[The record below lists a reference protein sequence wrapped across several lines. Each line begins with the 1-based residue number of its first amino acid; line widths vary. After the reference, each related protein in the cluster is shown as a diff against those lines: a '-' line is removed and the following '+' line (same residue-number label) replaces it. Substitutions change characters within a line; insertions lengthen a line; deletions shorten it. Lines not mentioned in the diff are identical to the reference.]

1 MRLRVSG
8 NFSIAAV
15 MILLDWFYF
24 LVSKTPNDSCMF
36 FRISVGEIVSTTIY
50 LRAILSRILQE
61 TTFNFQLDR
70 HNYQTRKLEET
81 TDHYSD
87 KLSLKQ

>member
-1 MRLRVSG
+1 MKIERERGRKRSQQEVLRLRVSG

-36 FRISVGEIVSTTIY
+36 FRISVGEIVSTNDIFKGNLVKNT
-50 LRAILSRILQE
+50 SGNH
-61 TTFNFQLDR
+61 F
-70 HNYQTRKLEET
+70 
-81 TDHYSD
+81 
-87 KLSLKQ
+87 